1 MLHGW
6 GINHTV
12 WKTFSSRLTGF
23 DKIISPCLYDV
34 ADQINDSSLMSLA
47 NETGS
52 NIKNDCVV
60 IGWSLGG
67 LIALYLAT
75 MFKKVKGVIF
85 ITSTP
90 KFVNNDNWLFTID
103 ISDHRELYRN
113 LTENHDQT
121 VRYFSQL
128 VAHGDTSAK
137 QTIKYLSSHLT
148 KSKYNNTLRF
158 WLNELEQL
166 DLRQQFCK
174 LSIPALIL
182 LANNDALIK
191 WGISDQL
198 RILNPDLGIKNLPDC
213 GHAPF
218 ISKERETTKLIK
230 DFIDA
235 EFDR

>member
-90 KFVNNDNWLFTID
+90 KFVNNGNWLFTID
-103 ISDHRELYRN
+103 ISDHQDLYRN
-113 LTENHDQT
+113 LTENHDQA

-128 VAHGDTSAK
+128 IAHGDVSAK
-137 QTIKYLSSHLT
+137 QTINYLSSHLT
-148 KSKYNNTLRF
+148 ERKYNNTLLS
-158 WLNELEQL
+158 WLNELEQS
-166 DLRQQFCK
+166 DLRHQ
-174 LSIPALIL
+174 LSALSVPTLIL

-191 WGISDQL
+191 PDISVQL
-198 RILNPDLGIKNLPDC
+198 KKLNPNLNIKTLYEC

>member
-1 MLHGW
+1 M
-6 GINHTV
+6 
-12 WKTFSSRLTGF
+12 
-23 DKIISPCLYDV
+23 

-75 MFKKVKGVIF
+75 MFKKVKGVVF

-90 KFVNNDNWLFTID
+90 KFVNNGNWLFTID
-103 ISDHRELYRN
+103 ISDHRDLYRN
-113 LTENHDQT
+113 LTENHDQA
-121 VRYFSQL
+121 VKYFSQL
-128 VAHGDTSAK
+128 IAHGDTSAK

-148 KSKYNNTLRF
+148 KSKYNNTLQF

-191 WGISDQL
+191 RGISDQL
-198 RILNPDLGIKNLPDC
+198 RILNPDPGIKNLPDC